1 MSKNNDD
8 ENDKPHVGEM
18 VDISDSR
25 TGDVAEFVLFVV
37 LATVSVPAPVA
48 ASAGIGKTNHE
59 TAHIHKRALLS
70 KIPLKKYDSNFIS
83 C

>member
-1 MSKNNDD
+1 M
-8 ENDKPHVGEM
+8 
-18 VDISDSR
+18 
-25 TGDVAEFVLFVV
+25 VAEFVLFVV

-70 KIPLKKYDSNFIS
+70 KIPLKKYDSNFIRCRNKGGDVECLPKYDS
-83 C
+83 M